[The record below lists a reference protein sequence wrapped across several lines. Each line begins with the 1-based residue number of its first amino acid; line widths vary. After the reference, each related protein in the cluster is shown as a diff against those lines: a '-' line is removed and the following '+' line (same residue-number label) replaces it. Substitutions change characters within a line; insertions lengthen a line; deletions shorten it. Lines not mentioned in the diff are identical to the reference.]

1 MKLDI
6 LDTTL
11 RDGRQC
17 AGVSFSPEEMLAVVH
32 ELDALGVTYIEAGDF
47 DAGGAELDRLRRAAA
62 EPLKNARVVAFG
74 STRRPKTRAEDD
86 KTLLAA
92 AQLSVRTVSIY
103 GKAWTRHVADVLGTT
118 PEENLAMIADTVG
131 FFVRRGIEVLFDA
144 EHFFDGYADNA
155 RYALDA
161 VGAALDAG
169 ASAVILCDTNGGML
183 PDSVAVAVGGAR
195 ARFPHAKLG
204 IHCHND
210 LGMAVACTVAAVTEG
225 CCHVQGTISGVGER
239 CGNANLCTL
248 LPLLELKLGFTTV
261 GRDNLRSL
269 SRRARRITELENRS
283 FDEHEPF
290 VGAFAFAHKAGSHI
304 DAALK
309 SQRATQQ
316 IDPADVGGERTFLI
330 SGLSG
335 RAAVRELVADCRR
348 IFDADGRGTKGGLKT
363 SACGGEPVCDASAS
377 ACGDSPAQISAPACG
392 TITSADIDAPAHDAG
407 MPACAAASASCGK
420 CSAPP
425 DKYSP
430 EVEAVLARLKAS
442 EAAGYT
448 YENAEASA
456 LLLSADAL
464 GLRRT
469 PFSVLAY
476 TVSDTGG
483 ARGRS
488 VTATV
493 KLEVGGVTELTA
505 GEGNGPVNALDAAM
519 RRALA
524 RFWPELAAVRLS
536 DYRVRVLDGAAAT
549 GAVVRVLIETT
560 DGAEVWRTVGVSE
573 DIIEASILA
582 LTDAFEWYVG
592 RR

>member
-1 MKLDI
+1 M
-6 LDTTL
+6 
-11 RDGRQC
+11 
-17 AGVSFSPEEMLAVVH
+17 
-32 ELDALGVTYIEAGDF
+32 
-47 DAGGAELDRLRRAAA
+47 
-62 EPLKNARVVAFG
+62 
-74 STRRPKTRAEDD
+74 
-86 KTLLAA
+86 
-92 AQLSVRTVSIY
+92 
-103 GKAWTRHVADVLGTT
+103 
-118 PEENLAMIADTVG
+118 
-131 FFVRRGIEVLFDA
+131 
-144 EHFFDGYADNA
+144 
-155 RYALDA
+155 
-161 VGAALDAG
+161 
-169 ASAVILCDTNGGML
+169 
-183 PDSVAVAVGGAR
+183 
-195 ARFPHAKLG
+195 
-204 IHCHND
+204 
-210 LGMAVACTVAAVTEG
+210 
-225 CCHVQGTISGVGER
+225 
-239 CGNANLCTL
+239 
-248 LPLLELKLGFTTV
+248 
-261 GRDNLRSL
+261 
-269 SRRARRITELENRS
+269 
-283 FDEHEPF
+283 
-290 VGAFAFAHKAGSHI
+290 
-304 DAALK
+304 
-309 SQRATQQ
+309 
-316 IDPADVGGERTFLI
+316 
-330 SGLSG
+330 
-335 RAAVRELVADCRR
+335 
-348 IFDADGRGTKGGLKT
+348 
-363 SACGGEPVCDASAS
+363 
-377 ACGDSPAQISAPACG
+377 
-392 TITSADIDAPAHDAG
+392 
-407 MPACAAASASCGK
+407 
-420 CSAPP
+420 
-425 DKYSP
+425 
-430 EVEAVLARLKAS
+430 LARLKAS